1 MGAPLLTGGCAAGAI
16 LLLGKLYLSFRA
28 GKQEQKGE
36 NSGRDA
42 AWMLMVPVA
51 GYFLLA
57 SRMSPY
63 LVDRYIMPLFPFV
76 ALLLALLLCLL
87 GKN

>member
-1 MGAPLLTGGCAAGAI
+1 
-16 LLLGKLYLSFRA
+16 
-28 GKQEQKGE
+28 
-36 NSGRDA
+36 
-42 AWMLMVPVA
+42 MLMVPVA